1 LCLKKAEAEARAA
14 ASANSAST
22 GDPAAAA
29 AARNQNNAAAAANG
43 GNDGADSSVSS
54 SLSQSSR
61 RVAPPLWPAAKMA
74 PKPAA
79 APLWPQSAP
88 GQNEDAS
95 APAAAEKERGPSP
108 DRAALAGSGVAK
120 RAAAAVHA
128 MMAKEN
134 APALSETDREPRKRP
149 VSPRESR
156 SRPSS
161 REPSPRPPSR
171 QNDADSQIASGALI
185 RAAESFGQSMAGN
198 KNGGPNGRKS
208 TENDSSKAVAPG
220 AAKSRLHKFE
230 QAAQVMMR

>member
-1 LCLKKAEAEARAA
+1 
-14 ASANSAST
+14 
-22 GDPAAAA
+22 
-29 AARNQNNAAAAANG
+29 
-43 GNDGADSSVSS
+43 VSS

-61 RVAPPLWPAAKMA
+61 RAAPPLWPAAKMA

-79 APLWPQSAP
+79 APLWPQSSHNDDRDDAP
-88 GQNEDAS
+88 
-95 APAAAEKERGPSP
+95 AAEKERGPSP

-128 MMAKEN
+128 MMHAAKEN
-134 APALSETDREPRKRP
+134 VPENDREPRKRSI
-149 VSPRESR
+149 SPRGSR

-185 RAAESFGQSMAGN
+185 RAAESFGQSVAGN
-198 KNGGPNGRKS
+198 NGEGRKS
-208 TENDSSKAVAPG
+208 AENDAAKAVAPG

-230 QAAQVMMR
+230 QAAQVTRNNTKRCVRISRRNRDLK